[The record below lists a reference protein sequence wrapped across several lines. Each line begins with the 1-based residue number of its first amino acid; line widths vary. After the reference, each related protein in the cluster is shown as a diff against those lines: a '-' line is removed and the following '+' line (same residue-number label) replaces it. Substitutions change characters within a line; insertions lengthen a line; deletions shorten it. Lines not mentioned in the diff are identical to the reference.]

1 MKKTISISDAPTP
14 VGSYSQ
20 AIFQDEWLIISGQ
33 ICIDPYT
40 GTMKNETITAET
52 HQVMKN
58 IGALLKEVQMDYQD
72 ILKCSLFIKDMEQF
86 SIINEVYASYFKAP
100 YPVRECVEVARLPK
114 DANIEISVWAK
125 K

>member
-1 MKKTISISDAPTP
+1 MKKTISISDAPAP

-40 GTMKNETITAET
+40 ETMKNETITAET

-100 YPVRECVEVARLPK
+100 YPARECVEVARLPK